1 MPLRF
6 QHLPEVGEAAPSFS
20 VHTVQGGLSF
30 PEFSAGMWCV
40 LLAHPANFTSSWWM
54 YSTFLAL
61 KERWFN
67 TRNTKLLT
75 ISVEPV
81 RQTDWSDRVRR
92 YLGMLMKSPVI
103 EDLDCRI
110 SNRYGLDSLARR
122 HSEFNRLAYII
133 DPFGVIR
140 MIIYNPLPSIE
151 SALAEVERAL
161 DQLQGKTPQPPE
173 NNREFPQTLE
183 QLDAAAAAEFKFKPA
198 YFGKNKINPN

>member
-1 MPLRF
+1 
-6 QHLPEVGEAAPSFS
+6 
-20 VHTVQGGLSF
+20 
-30 PEFSAGMWCV
+30 
-40 LLAHPANFTSSWWM
+40 M

-92 YLGMLMKSPVI
+92 YLGMYMKSPVV

-110 SNRYGLDSLARR
+110 SNQYGLDSLARR
-122 HSEFNRLAYII
+122 HSDFNRLAYII

-151 SALAEVERAL
+151 TALAEVERAL
-161 DQLQGKTPQPPE
+161 DQLQGKAPQAPE
-173 NNREFPQTLE
+173 NKQPFPQIVE
-183 QLDAAAAAEFKFKPA
+183 QPDAAAATDFKFKPA
-198 YFGKNKINPN
+198 YFGKNKMNPN